1 MGVLPQQV
9 WSPLVALMSMAQQL
23 MFQLVEELASQAS
36 FQPMMV
42 HVAVPADAPASTLQ
56 DQRL

>member
-1 MGVLPQQV
+1 
-9 WSPLVALMSMAQQL
+9 MAQQL

-42 HVAVPADAPASTLQ
+42 HVAVPADVPASTLQ
-56 DQRL
+56 DQRP